1 MFALGPHWQRLTPL
15 SLVLLPLSVVFCAL
29 VWLRRTLY
37 RLRALRS
44 RRFPVAIIVVGN
56 ITVGG
61 TGKTPLVI
69 WLTDFLRRAGYRPGV
84 VTRGYLGQS
93 PVWPVAVTKDTA
105 AKLVGD
111 EAVLLARRCHCPVM
125 AGPDRVASVQ
135 ALLDQDCNL
144 IVSDDGLQHYRLR
157 RDLEIAVIDGVRRF
171 GNGLCLPA
179 GPLREPVSRLNTIA
193 LRVTNGQPREG
204 ELAMQL
210 SPTQF
215 YNLAQPSKNT
225 SAEQLRSTPVH
236 AVAGIGN
243 PERFFESLR
252 ALDLLILPHAFPD
265 HHVFEANELD
275 FGDNLPVILTEK
287 DAVKCQHFAKPN
299 VWVLAV
305 DARPDAQLGDNILQR
320 LKEITVGQKTA

>member
-1 MFALGPHWQRLTPL
+1 MFALERHWQRLTPV
-15 SLVLLPLSVVFCAL
+15 SIALLPLSLVFCAL
-29 VWLRRTLY
+29 VWLRRGLY
-37 RLRALRS
+37 RIGLLRS
-44 RRFPVAIIVVGN
+44 NRFPVPVIVVGN

-69 WLTDFLRRAGYRPGV
+69 WLADFLRQAGYRPGI
-84 VTRGYLGQS
+84 VTRGYRGQS
-93 PVWPVAVTKDTA
+93 SIWPVAVTKETA

-135 ALLDQDCNL
+135 ALLNQDCNL

-179 GPLREPVSRLNTIA
+179 GPLREPVSRLRSIA
-193 LRVTNGQPREG
+193 LRVANGLPRAG
-204 ELAMQL
+204 EMGMQL
-210 SPTQF
+210 SPTHF
-215 YNLAQPSKNT
+215 YSLALPSQQT
-225 SAEQLRSTPVH
+225 SAEQFRATSVH

-252 ALDLLILPHAFPD
+252 ALGLRVLPHAFPD
-265 HHVFEANELD
+265 HHAFEVNELE

-287 DAVKCQHFAKPN
+287 DAVKCQHFAKPHF
-299 VWVLAV
+299 WVLAV
-305 DARPDAQLGDNILQR
+305 DAQPDVQLGEKILQR
-320 LKEITVGQKTA
+320 LKEISVGQEAA

>member
-1 MFALGPHWQRLTPL
+1 MFALESHWQRLTPL
-15 SLVLLPLSVVFCAL
+15 SLLLLPLSLVFCAM
-29 VWLRRTLY
+29 VWLRRALY
-37 RLRALRS
+37 GLGVLRS
-44 RRFPVAIIVVGN
+44 RHFPVPVIVIGN

-69 WLTDFLRRAGYRPGV
+69 WLTDFLRQAGYRPGI
-84 VTRGYLGQS
+84 VTRGYRGRS
-93 PVWPVAVTKDTA
+93 PVWPVAVTKNTTPR
-105 AKLVGD
+105 LVGD

-125 AGPDRVASVQ
+125 AGPDRVTSVR
-135 ALLDQDCNL
+135 ALLDQDCNVV
-144 IVSDDGLQHYRLR
+144 VSDDGLQHYRLQ

-171 GNGLCLPA
+171 GNGMCLPA
-179 GPLREPVSRLNTIA
+179 GPLREPVSRLNSIA
-193 LRVTNGQPREG
+193 LRVTNGRPREG

-215 YNLAQPSKNT
+215 YNLTQPSQKT
-225 SAEQLRSTPVH
+225 SAEQLRSTSVH

-252 ALDLLILPHAFPD
+252 ALGLLILPHAFPD
-265 HHVFEANELD
+265 HHVFEASELD

-287 DAVKCQHFAKPN
+287 DAVKCQHFAQPLF
-299 VWVLAV
+299 WVLAV
-305 DARPDAQLGDNILQR
+305 DARPDAQLGDKILQH